1 VQETLHQITLLVKAN
16 TQETWV
22 TALKLQLLAVWIDG
36 NLALYPSSTVF
47 LQIAIQQVR
56 RGLDAI
62 AVLDRS
68 VATIRAALSDGLSIG
83 HWLPSLS
90 LPRA

>member
-1 VQETLHQITLLVKAN
+1 
-16 TQETWV
+16 
-22 TALKLQLLAVWIDG
+22 
-36 NLALYPSSTVF
+36 
-47 LQIAIQQVR
+47 VR